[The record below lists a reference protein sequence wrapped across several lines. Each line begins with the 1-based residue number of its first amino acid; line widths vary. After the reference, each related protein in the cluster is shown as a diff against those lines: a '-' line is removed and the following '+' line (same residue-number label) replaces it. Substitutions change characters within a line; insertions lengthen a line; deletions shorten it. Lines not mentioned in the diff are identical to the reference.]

1 MPKKKENA
9 LFFFNEIMMKLE
21 SSTNEGFFQLILIFG
36 DLKIRYSESAG
47 CRDIDK
53 LCNIN
58 THNVAEGRLS
68 CLL

>member
-1 MPKKKENA
+1 MC
-9 LFFFNEIMMKLE
+9 FFNEIIMKLQ
-21 SSTNEGFFQLILIFG
+21 SSTNEGFFRLILIFG

-58 THNVAEGRLS
+58 THNVAEG
-68 CLL
+68 

>member
-1 MPKKKENA
+1 MPKKRKMC
-9 LFFFNEIMMKLE
+9 FFNEIIMKLQ
-21 SSTNEGFFQLILIFG
+21 SSTNEGFFRLILIFG

-58 THNVAEGRLS
+58 THNVAEG
-68 CLL
+68 